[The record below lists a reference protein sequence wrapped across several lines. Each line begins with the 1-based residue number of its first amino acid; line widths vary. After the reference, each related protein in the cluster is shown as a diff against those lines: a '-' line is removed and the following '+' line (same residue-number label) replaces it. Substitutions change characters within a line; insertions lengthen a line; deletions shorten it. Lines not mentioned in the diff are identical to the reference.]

1 LEFLVN
7 IKLRW
12 SDDMDP
18 DLKERVIR
26 EERAHAAELIK
37 DGHLVR
43 MWRVPCRFE
52 NWGLWRAKDATE
64 LHNIITGLPA
74 NAWMHDI
81 DVRPLASHP
90 VDPGPIEAT
99 PIAQ

>member
-1 LEFLVN
+1 MEFLVH

-12 SDDMDP
+12 KDGMPQEEID
-18 DLKERVIR
+18 RVSR

-37 DGHLVR
+37 KGHLAR

-64 LHNIITGLPA
+64 LHEIITGLPA
-74 NAWMHDI
+74 YPYMHDI
-81 DVRPLASHP
+81 DVVPLARHA
-90 VDPGPIEAT
+90 VDPAPYMG
-99 PIAQ
+99 

>member
-1 LEFLVN
+1 MEFLVN

-12 SDDMDP
+12 SENMDP
-18 DLKERVIR
+18 NLRDKIIR
-26 EERAHAAELIK
+26 DERAHAAKLAE

-64 LHNIITGLPA
+64 LHEIITGLPA
-74 NAWMHDI
+74 YPWMYDV
-81 DVRPLASHP
+81 DVRPLAKHA
-90 VDPGPIEAT
+90 VDPAPYEGA
-99 PIAQ
+99 